1 MKYTSFTL
9 RLKRWNFK
17 RTLKYD
23 IDAYYN
29 KNVFRDEPDLLR
41 TMVIG
46 MDVDNKNKMK
56 DPVGDKGWNGH
67 RN

>member
-29 KNVFRDEPDLLR
+29 KNFVRDEPDLLR

-46 MDVDNKNKMK
+46 MDVDDKMK
-56 DPVGDKGWNGH
+56 DPVGDEGWNG
-67 RN
+67 RQN